1 MRGPIPDLHLEAKII
16 YPPHS
21 STMGSSVKII
31 SAHAARVNPM
41 VIAQL

>member
-1 MRGPIPDLHLEAKII
+1 MLGPIPNLYLKTKIMDA
-16 YPPHS
+16 PHS